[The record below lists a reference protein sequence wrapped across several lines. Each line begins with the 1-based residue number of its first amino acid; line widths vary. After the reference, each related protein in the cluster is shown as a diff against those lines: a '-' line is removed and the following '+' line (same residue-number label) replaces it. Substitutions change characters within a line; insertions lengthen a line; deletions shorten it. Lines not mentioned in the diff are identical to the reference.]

1 MRINDPIGSSLVL
14 AKKSSDKDVAMM
26 IKTANTAKKLSGV
39 VFFVI
44 E

>member
-1 MRINDPIGSSLVL
+1 MRINDSLGSSLVL
-14 AKKSSDKDVAMM
+14 AKNSSDKDVAMM
-26 IKTANTAKKLSGV
+26 IKTANPAKKLLGV